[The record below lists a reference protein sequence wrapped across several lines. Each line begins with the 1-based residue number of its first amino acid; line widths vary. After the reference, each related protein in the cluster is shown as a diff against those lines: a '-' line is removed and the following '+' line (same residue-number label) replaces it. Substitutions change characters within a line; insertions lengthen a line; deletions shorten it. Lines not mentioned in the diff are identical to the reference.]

1 VIAAPL
7 SIPSPPEEWSQ
18 FTIPLGWLHNILPFV
33 PADQVLTIHVY
44 ALAILTGIIVAL
56 IIVNQRLTKRGAEPG
71 IIIDVSLWGIA
82 LGIVG
87 ARLWHVFTHPDDYF
101 GPGKDLIKILYVWE
115 GGVAIFGTL
124 LGGALGFWIGSR
136 IAGLRFLSVADAV
149 APALLVAQSLGR
161 LGNYFNQELFGLPT
175 DLPWGLEIDRPNPA
189 IPSGLGDDVL
199 FHPTFLYEMIWNL
212 AGAVIII
219 FLIENSV
226 KIVKATPW
234 NDGWPRIVKRFQ
246 GVVTDQ
252 NRLFSTFGLPSVR
265 LTRRAQWQWGK
276 TFGLYLIWYGIGR
289 TWFESIRL
297 DPSETF
303 LGIRSNVWGALA
315 AILLGII
322 IIVVQTR
329 RHPGVEP
336 SPYLPGR
343 EWKDPALVD
352 SEDTYSDTDDAGD
365 EAPVRSEKAPATSGA
380 STTS

>member
-1 VIAAPL
+1 MIAAPL

-18 FTIPLGWLHNILPFV
+18 FRIPLGWLHNILPFV
-33 PADQVLTIHVY
+33 PEDQVLTIHVY

-136 IAGLRFLSVADAV
+136 IAGLKFLSVADAV
-149 APALLVAQSLGR
+149 VPGLLVAQALGR

-175 DLPWGLEIDRPNPA
+175 DLPWALEIDRPNEA
-189 IPSGLGDDVL
+189 IPTGLGDDVL

-212 AGAVIII
+212 AGAVIIV
-219 FLIENSV
+219 FLIENTV

-234 NDGWPRIVKRFQ
+234 SDGWPGIVKRFQ

-252 NRLFSTFGLPSVR
+252 NRLFSTLGLPSLR

-303 LGIRSNVWGALA
+303 FGIRSNVWGALA
-315 AILLGII
+315 AIVLGIVI
-322 IIVVQTR
+322 IAVQTR

-352 SEDTYSDTDDAGD
+352 SEDTYSDSDDLGD
-365 EAPVRSEKAPATSGA
+365 EAKVPATSG
-380 STTS
+380 SSRKS

>member
-1 VIAAPL
+1 MIAAPT
-7 SIPSPPEEWSQ
+7 SIPSPPPEWSK
-18 FTIPLGWLHNILPFV
+18 FEIPLGWLHNILPIV
-33 PADQVLTIHVY
+33 PEDQVLTIHVY
-44 ALAILTGIIVAL
+44 ALAILSGIIVAL

-124 LGGALGFWIGSR
+124 LGGALGFWIGCR
-136 IAGLRFLSVADAV
+136 LAGLRFLSVADAV
-149 APALLVAQSLGR
+149 APALLIAQALGR

-175 DLPWGLEIDRPNPA
+175 DLPWGLQIDRPNAA

-212 AGAVIII
+212 AGALIII

-226 KIVKATPW
+226 KFVKSTPW
-234 NDGWPRIVKRFQ
+234 NDGWPSLAKRYQ

-252 NRLFSTFGLPSVR
+252 NRLFSILGLPSIR
-265 LTRRAQWQWGK
+265 LTRRPQWQWGK
-276 TFGLYLIWYGIGR
+276 TFALYLIWYGIGR
-289 TWFESIRL
+289 SWFESIRL

-322 IIVVQTR
+322 IIVVQNR

-352 SEDTYSDTDDAGD
+352 SEDTYSDSDDLGD
-365 EAPVRSEKAPATSGA
+365 EAKVPATSG
-380 STTS
+380 STRKS